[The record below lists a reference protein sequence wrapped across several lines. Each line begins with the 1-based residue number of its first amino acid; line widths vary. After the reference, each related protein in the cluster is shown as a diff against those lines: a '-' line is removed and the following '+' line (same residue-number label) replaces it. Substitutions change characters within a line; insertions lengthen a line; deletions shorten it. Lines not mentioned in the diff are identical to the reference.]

1 MTMGRG
7 TRMSAIVAPGT
18 GQRDGSP
25 ARLVP
30 VDETVDKLSV
40 MPLARREG
48 GAGPAPAA
56 PQACPIAAHSAGRVD
71 LADRAIRS

>member
-1 MTMGRG
+1 M
-7 TRMSAIVAPGT
+7 VAPGT
-18 GQRDGSP
+18 AQRDRSA

-30 VDETVDKLSV
+30 VDETVDKLPV